1 MAVLGDSSS
10 SAAVTARAPSSLPPP
25 TPKSPP
31 KYPDLYGKRR
41 EAARLQTLNREI
53 GLLQEDLKFVDGLH
67 PASMYCKEVV
77 DFVVSAAD
85 PLTPSD
91 KKDHKSHRI
100 WNWLCK
106 LTCFDLSWLC
116 CYHCSPQFQVPKF
129 GCCEPCNCTRPHL
142 EHGCSCSFHKSSCRT
157 DCSYF
162 VCPSCSHCFCTEWGC
177 SVPNCAPRVF
187 CHCNCIKKCCNL
199 CDICCA

>member
-100 WNWLCK
+100 WNWLC
-106 LTCFDLSWLC
+106 
-116 CYHCSPQFQVPKF
+116 
-129 GCCEPCNCTRPHL
+129 
-142 EHGCSCSFHKSSCRT
+142 FHKSSCRT